1 MNRIATE
8 YKKREDE
15 LVLTSHC
22 VIDKLE
28 NNENFP
34 HPPVE
39 TLAKLK
45 KTLPDFRRALANA
58 RSRDK
63 EMVAIKNNIKAIVLD
78 LLQEL
83 AEYVTDV
90 CKGDRVL
97 LLSSGFDVT
106 SENGNGKQEPTIQ
119 KVEVDL
125 TVPGEATIRT
135 RNVTNAIAFVHQ
147 YTTEPPNTHTKWY
160 GEGSSLGRY
169 TFKGLES
176 EKRHWFRVVA
186 IGYYGMR
193 GYSPIVSMVIQ

>member
-1 MNRIATE
+1 MNRISIE

-15 LVLTSHC
+15 LAITSSRVVHN
-22 VIDKLE
+22 LE

-34 HPPVE
+34 YPPE
-39 TLAKLK
+39 ALGKLRK
-45 KTLPDFRRALANA
+45 ILPDFGMALANA
-58 RSRDK
+58 RTRSK
-63 EMVAIKNNIKAIVLD
+63 ESIAIKNSIKAEVLE

-83 AEYVTDV
+83 ADYVTDIF
-90 CKGDRVL
+90 KGDRVL
-97 LLSSGFDVT
+97 LLSSGFDVA
-106 SENGNGKQEPTIQ
+106 SENGSGKQQPTIE

-125 TVPGEATIRT
+125 RVPGEATIRT

-147 YTTEPPNTHTKWY
+147 YTTEPPNSQTRWY

-186 IGYYGMR
+186 IGYFGLR

>member
-1 MNRIATE
+1 MNRISTE

-28 NNENFP
+28 NNENYLN
-34 HPPVE
+34 PPE
-39 TLAKLK
+39 ALGKLK
-45 KTLPDFRRALANA
+45 KVLPDFRMALANA
-58 RSRDK
+58 RTRDK
-63 EMVAIKNNIKAIVLD
+63 EMVAIKNNIKAEVLD

-83 AEYVTDV
+83 ADYVTDI

-106 SENGNGKQEPTIQ
+106 SENGNGKQEPTIE
-119 KVEVDL
+119 KVEIDL

-147 YTTEPPNTHTKWY
+147 YTTEPPTAQTRWY

-186 IGYYGMR
+186 IGYFGLK
-193 GYSPIVSMVIQ
+193 GYSPIVTMVIQ